1 MNEKTNFAQGRIILP
16 LMRFALPV
24 MFAMFLQAM
33 YGAVDLFVVGKFAT
47 PEDVSAV
54 STGSMIMMTLAN
66 IMTSMAM
73 GTTIYFGQQIGMGKT
88 KKGGEII
95 GASIA
100 LFAMLGLL
108 MSVLIPL
115 FSVGIAD
122 IMQAPA
128 DAFDKTVTYV
138 RICGGGMIAIVAYNL
153 IGAIFRG
160 MGDSKTPLMAVG
172 IACVINIIGDMI
184 LIAGF
189 GLGAT
194 GAAIATVGAQVIS
207 VICSVLIVSR
217 RKLGFEFNLR
227 MIRFNREIIG
237 HVAMLGIPIALQDFL
252 VGISFL
258 VIQAI
263 VNTLGVTASAG
274 VGVAEKVCG
283 FIMLVPAAFMQSIS
297 AFVAQNV
304 GAGKMDRAYKALRG
318 AIAVSFCFGLTMF
331 LLGFFR
337 GSILTGLFAKDEA
350 VILAGAEYLKSYAI
364 DCLFTCFLFCFIGF
378 YNGCGNTSFV
388 MAQGIIGAFLV
399 RIPVCFL
406 MSRWEPVTLFHIG
419 LATPCSTVMQILLC
433 FGFLF
438 WISRRTTSK
447 NEPQTPSP
455 GFKRLGGEEDEKDR
469 NLRR

>member
-1 MNEKTNFAQGRIILP
+1 MSEKTNFTQGRILLP

-66 IMTSMAM
+66 IMTSLAM

-100 LFAMLGLL
+100 LFAMLGLM
-108 MSVLIPL
+108 MSVLIPI
-115 FSVGIAD
+115 FSTGIAN

-128 DAFDKTVTYV
+128 DAFDKTVAYC

-172 IACVINIIGDMI
+172 IACVANIVGDLV

-189 GLGAT
+189 GLGAS

-207 VICSVLIVSR
+207 VLCSVLIVSR
-217 RKLGFEFNLR
+217 RKLGFEFHR
-227 MIRFNREIIG
+227 SMIRFNKEIIG
-237 HVAMLGIPIALQDFL
+237 HVLRLGIPIALQDFL

-274 VGVAEKVCG
+274 VGVSQKVCG

-318 AIAVSFCFGLTMF
+318 AIMVSFVFGISMF
-331 LLGFFR
+331 AVGFFK
-337 GSILTGLFAKDEA
+337 GSLLTGLFAKDQS

-388 MAQGIIGAFLV
+388 MVQGIIGAFAV

-406 MSRWEPVTLFHIG
+406 MSKWEPVTLFHIG
-419 LATPCSTVMQILLC
+419 LATPCSTVAQILLC

-438 WISRRTTSK
+438 LLSRKKKAQERIQDK
-447 NEPQTPSP
+447 APENP
-455 GFKRLGGEEDEKDR
+455 
-469 NLRR
+469 

>member
-1 MNEKTNFAQGRIILP
+1 MNEKTNFTQGRIILP

-24 MFAMFLQAM
+24 MFAMFLQSM

-66 IMTSMAM
+66 VITSLSM

-100 LFAMLGLL
+100 LFLTMGLL
-108 MSVLIPL
+108 TSLLIPACAG
-115 FSVGIAD
+115 SIAQ

-128 DAFDKTVTYV
+128 DAFDKTVEYV

-172 IACVINIIGDMI
+172 IACIANVAGDLF
-184 LIAGF
+184 LIAGL
-189 GLGAT
+189 GLGAA
-194 GAAIATVGAQVIS
+194 GAAIATVGAQLIS
-207 VICSVLIVSR
+207 VLCSILIVSK
-217 RKLGFEFNLR
+217 RKFGFEFHR
-227 MIRFNREIIG
+227 SMIRFNREIIG
-237 HVAMLGIPIALQDFL
+237 HVTRLGIPIALQDFL

-318 AIAVSFCFGLTMF
+318 AIAVSFAFGFSMF
-331 LLGFFR
+331 LLSFFR
-337 GSILTGLFAKDEA
+337 GSLLTGLFAKDQA

-378 YNGCGNTSFV
+378 YNGCGKTGFV
-388 MAQGIIGAFLV
+388 MAQGIIGAFAV

-406 MSRWEPVTLFHIG
+406 MSKWEPVKLFHIG

-433 FGFLF
+433 FGYLFFLLHGGKLQ
-438 WISRRTTSK
+438 ISR
-447 NEPQTPSP
+447 
-455 GFKRLGGEEDEKDR
+455 D
-469 NLRR
+469 

>member
-1 MNEKTNFAQGRIILP
+1 MNEKTNFTQGRILLP

-100 LFAMLGLL
+100 LFLFLGLV
-108 MSVLIPL
+108 MSVVIPL
-115 FSVGIAD
+115 SATQISQV
-122 IMQAPA
+122 MQAPA
-128 DAFDKTVTYV
+128 EAFDKTVQYV
-138 RICGGGMIAIVAYNL
+138 RICGAGMIAIVAYNL

-160 MGDSKTPLMAVG
+160 MGDSKTPLMAVA
-172 IACVINIIGDMI
+172 IACVFNIIGDLV
-184 LIAGF
+184 LIAGM
-189 GLGAT
+189 GLGAA
-194 GAAIATVGAQVIS
+194 GAAIATVGAQIIS
-207 VICSVLIVSR
+207 VICSIAVVSR
-217 RKLGFEFNLR
+217 RKFPFEFNLK
-227 MIRFNREIIG
+227 MIRFQKEIIR
-237 HVAMLGIPIALQDFL
+237 HVLGLGLPIALQDFL
-252 VGISFL
+252 VGLSFL
-258 VIQAI
+258 VVQAI

-283 FIMLVPAAFMQSIS
+283 FIMLVPASFMQSIS

-304 GAGKMDRAYKALRG
+304 GAGKMDRAHKALRSS
-318 AIAVSFCFGLTMF
+318 IAVSFVFGFTMF
-331 LLGFFR
+331 VLAFFR
-337 GSILTGLFAKDEA
+337 GSLLTGLFAKDQE

-378 YNGCGNTSFV
+378 YNGCGNTRFV
-388 MAQGIIGAFLV
+388 MAQGIIGAFFV

-419 LATPCSTVMQILLC
+419 LATPCSTVVQILMC

-438 WISRRTTSK
+438 YLSR
-447 NEPQTPSP
+447 
-455 GFKRLGGEEDEKDR
+455 KRKKS
-469 NLRR
+469 

>member
-1 MNEKTNFAQGRIILP
+1 MNEKTNFTQGRILLP

-100 LFAMLGLL
+100 LFVTLGLV
-108 MSVLIPL
+108 MSILIPI
-115 FSVGIAD
+115 FSTGIAN

-128 DAFDKTVTYV
+128 DAFDKTVAYC

-172 IACVINIIGDMI
+172 IACVANIVGDLV

-189 GLGAT
+189 GLGAS

-207 VICSVLIVSR
+207 VLCSVLIVSR
-217 RKLGFEFNLR
+217 RKLGFEFR
-227 MIRFNREIIG
+227 RSMIRFNKEIIG
-237 HVAMLGIPIALQDFL
+237 HVLRLGSPIALQDFL

-274 VGVAEKVCG
+274 VGVSQKVCG

-318 AIAVSFCFGLTMF
+318 AIMVSFVFGISMF
-331 LLGFFR
+331 AVGFFK
-337 GSILTGLFAKDEA
+337 GSILTGLFAKDQS

-388 MAQGIIGAFLV
+388 MLQGIIGAFAV

-406 MSRWEPVTLFHIG
+406 MSKWEPVTLFHIG
-419 LATPCSTVMQILLC
+419 LATPCSTVAQILLC

-438 WISRRTTSK
+438 LLSRKRKSQGRFQE
-447 NEPQTPSP
+447 NEPENP
-455 GFKRLGGEEDEKDR
+455 
-469 NLRR
+469 

>member
-1 MNEKTNFAQGRIILP
+1 MNDKTNFTQGRILLP

-100 LFAMLGLL
+100 LFVTLGLV
-108 MSVLIPL
+108 MSILIPI
-115 FSVGIAD
+115 FSTGIAS

-128 DAFDKTVTYV
+128 DAFDKTVVYC

-172 IACVINIIGDMI
+172 IACVANIVGDLV

-189 GLGAT
+189 GLGAS

-207 VICSVLIVSR
+207 VLCSVLIVSR
-217 RKLGFEFNLR
+217 RKLGFEFHRR
-227 MIRFNREIIG
+227 MIRFNKEIIG
-237 HVAMLGIPIALQDFL
+237 HVLRLGIPIALQDFL

-274 VGVAEKVCG
+274 VGVSQKVCG

-318 AIAVSFCFGLTMF
+318 AIMVSFVFGISMF
-331 LLGFFR
+331 AVGFFK
-337 GSILTGLFAKDEA
+337 GSLLTGLFAKDQS

-388 MAQGIIGAFLV
+388 MLQGIIGAFAV

-406 MSRWEPVTLFHIG
+406 MSKWEPVTLFHIG
-419 LATPCSTVMQILLC
+419 LATPCSTVAQILLC

-438 WISRRTTSK
+438 LLSRKRKSQGRFQE
-447 NEPQTPSP
+447 NEPENP
-455 GFKRLGGEEDEKDR
+455 
-469 NLRR
+469 

>member
-1 MNEKTNFAQGRIILP
+1 MNDKTNFTQGRILLP

-100 LFAMLGLL
+100 LFAMLGLM
-108 MSVLIPL
+108 MSLLIPI
-115 FSVGIAD
+115 FSTGIAN

-128 DAFDKTVTYV
+128 DAFDKTVAYC

-172 IACVINIIGDMI
+172 IACVANIVGDLV

-189 GLGAT
+189 GLGAS

-207 VICSVLIVSR
+207 VLCSVLIVSR
-217 RKLGFEFNLR
+217 RKLGFEFR
-227 MIRFNREIIG
+227 RSMIRFNKEIIG
-237 HVAMLGIPIALQDFL
+237 HVLRLGIPIALQDFL

-274 VGVAEKVCG
+274 VGVSEKVCG

-318 AIAVSFCFGLTMF
+318 AIMVSFVFGISMF
-331 LLGFFR
+331 AVGFFK
-337 GSILTGLFAKDEA
+337 GSILTGLFAKDQS

-388 MAQGIIGAFLV
+388 MVQGIIGAFAV

-406 MSRWEPVTLFHIG
+406 MSKWEPVTLFHIG
-419 LATPCSTVMQILLC
+419 LATPCSTVAQILLC

-438 WISRRTTSK
+438 LLSRKKKAQERI
-447 NEPQTPSP
+447 Q
-455 GFKRLGGEEDEKDR
+455 EKAPE
-469 NLRR
+469 NP

>member
-1 MNEKTNFAQGRIILP
+1 MDKKTDFTQGRIILP

-24 MFAMFLQAM
+24 MLAMFLQAT

-66 IMTSMAM
+66 IITSLAM
-73 GTTIYFGQQIGMGKT
+73 GTTIYFGQQIGMGKA
-88 KKGGEII
+88 KRGGEII

-100 LFAMLGLL
+100 LFAFLGLL
-108 MSVLIPL
+108 TSILTPL
-115 FSVGIAD
+115 FSVQIATV
-122 IMQAPA
+122 MQAPA
-128 DAFDKTVTYV
+128 DAFAKTVGYV

-160 MGDSKTPLMAVG
+160 MGDSKTPLLAVG
-172 IACVINIIGDMI
+172 IACVANVAGDLA
-184 LIAGF
+184 LIAGL
-189 GLGAT
+189 GLGAA

-207 VICSVLIVSR
+207 VLCSVVIVSR
-217 RKLGFEFNLR
+217 KKFVFEFHGK
-227 MIRFNREIIG
+227 MIRFDKEIISRVLG
-237 HVAMLGIPIALQDFL
+237 LGIPIALQDFL

-304 GAGKMDRAYKALRG
+304 GAGKMDRAHKALRS
-318 AIAVSFCFGLTMF
+318 AIAVSFSFGFTMF
-331 LLGFFR
+331 LLSFFR
-337 GSILTGLFAKDEA
+337 GSLLTGLFAKDQG

-378 YNGCGNTSFV
+378 YNGCGNTRFV
-388 MAQGIIGAFLV
+388 MAQGIIGAFAV

-406 MSRWEPVTLFHIG
+406 MSRWEPVKLFHIG
-419 LATPCSTVMQILLC
+419 LATPCSTAVQILLC

-438 WISRRTTSK
+438 FLSRK
-447 NEPQTPSP
+447 NGANGKT
-455 GFKRLGGEEDEKDR
+455 
-469 NLRR
+469 

>member
-1 MNEKTNFAQGRIILP
+1 MNDKTNFTQGRILLP

-100 LFAMLGLL
+100 LFATLGLV
-108 MSVLIPL
+108 MSILIPI
-115 FSVGIAD
+115 FSTGIAN

-128 DAFDKTVTYV
+128 DAFDKTVAYC

-172 IACVINIIGDMI
+172 IACVANIVGDLV

-189 GLGAT
+189 GLGAS

-207 VICSVLIVSR
+207 VLCSVLIVSR
-217 RKLGFEFNLR
+217 RKLGFEFR
-227 MIRFNREIIG
+227 RSMIRFNKEIIG
-237 HVAMLGIPIALQDFL
+237 HVLRLGIPIALQDFL

-274 VGVAEKVCG
+274 VGVSEKVCG

-304 GAGKMDRAYKALRG
+304 GAGKVDRAYKALRG
-318 AIAVSFCFGLTMF
+318 AIMVSFVFGISMF
-331 LLGFFR
+331 AVGFFK
-337 GSILTGLFAKDEA
+337 GSLLTGLFAKDQS

-364 DCLFTCFLFCFIGF
+364 DCLFTSFLFCFIGF

-388 MAQGIIGAFLV
+388 MAQGIIGAFAV

-406 MSRWEPVTLFHIG
+406 MSKWEPVTLFHIG
-419 LATPCSTVMQILLC
+419 LATPCSTVAQILLC

-438 WISRRTTSK
+438 LLSRKKKAQERI
-447 NEPQTPSP
+447 Q
-455 GFKRLGGEEDEKDR
+455 EKAPE
-469 NLRR
+469 NP

>member
-1 MNEKTNFAQGRIILP
+1 MNDKTNFTQGRILLP

-100 LFAMLGLL
+100 LFVTLGLV
-108 MSVLIPL
+108 MSILIPI
-115 FSVGIAD
+115 FSTGIAS

-128 DAFDKTVTYV
+128 DAFDKTVAYC

-172 IACVINIIGDMI
+172 IACVANIVGDLV

-189 GLGAT
+189 GLGAS

-207 VICSVLIVSR
+207 VLCSVLIVSR
-217 RKLGFEFNLR
+217 RKLGFEFR
-227 MIRFNREIIG
+227 RSMIRFNKEIIG
-237 HVAMLGIPIALQDFL
+237 HVLRLGIPIALQDFL

-318 AIAVSFCFGLTMF
+318 AIMVSFVFGISMF
-331 LLGFFR
+331 AVGFFK
-337 GSILTGLFAKDEA
+337 GSLLTGLFAKDQS

-388 MAQGIIGAFLV
+388 MAQGIIGAFAV

-406 MSRWEPVTLFHIG
+406 MSKWEPVTLFHIG
-419 LATPCSTVMQILLC
+419 LATPCSTVAQILLC

-438 WISRRTTSK
+438 LLSRKKKAQERI
-447 NEPQTPSP
+447 Q
-455 GFKRLGGEEDEKDR
+455 EKAPE
-469 NLRR
+469 NP

>member
-1 MNEKTNFAQGRIILP
+1 MP

-100 LFAMLGLL
+100 LFAMLGLV
-108 MSVLIPL
+108 MSILIPI
-115 FSVGIAD
+115 FSTGIAN

-128 DAFDKTVTYV
+128 DAFDKTVAYC

-172 IACVINIIGDMI
+172 IACVANIVGDLV

-189 GLGAT
+189 GLGAS

-207 VICSVLIVSR
+207 VLCSVLIVSR
-217 RKLGFEFNLR
+217 RKLGFEFHR
-227 MIRFNREIIG
+227 SMIRFNKEIIG
-237 HVAMLGIPIALQDFL
+237 HVVGLGIPIALQDFL

-318 AIAVSFCFGLTMF
+318 AIMVSFVFGISMF
-331 LLGFFR
+331 AVGFFK
-337 GSILTGLFAKDEA
+337 GSILTGLFAKDQS

-388 MAQGIIGAFLV
+388 MAQGIIGAFAV

-406 MSRWEPVTLFHIG
+406 MSKWEPVTLFHIG
-419 LATPCSTVMQILLC
+419 LATPCSTVAQILLC

-438 WISRRTTSK
+438 LLSRKRKSQGRFQG
-447 NEPQTPSP
+447 NEPENP
-455 GFKRLGGEEDEKDR
+455 
-469 NLRR
+469 

>member
-1 MNEKTNFAQGRIILP
+1 MNEKMNFTQGRIILP

-24 MFAMFLQAM
+24 MFAMFLQAT

-66 IMTSMAM
+66 IMTSMSM

-100 LFAMLGLL
+100 LFLFLGLI
-108 MSVLIPL
+108 MSVVIPI
-115 FSVGIAD
+115 FSTQISQV
-122 IMQAPA
+122 MQAPA
-128 DAFDKTVTYV
+128 EAFDKTVQYV
-138 RICGGGMIAIVAYNL
+138 RICGAGMIAIVAYNL

-160 MGDSKTPLMAVG
+160 MGDSKTPLMAVA
-172 IACVINIIGDMI
+172 IACVFNIIGDLV
-184 LIAGF
+184 LIAGL
-189 GLGAT
+189 GLGAA
-194 GAAIATVGAQVIS
+194 GAAIATVGAQIIS
-207 VICSVLIVSR
+207 VICSIAVVSR
-217 RKLGFEFNLR
+217 RKFPFEFHLK
-227 MIRFNREIIG
+227 MIRFHKEIIS
-237 HVAMLGIPIALQDFL
+237 HVLGLGFPIALQDFL
-252 VGISFL
+252 VGLSFL
-258 VIQAI
+258 VVQAI

-283 FIMLVPAAFMQSIS
+283 FIMLVPASFMQSIS

-304 GAGKMDRAYKALRG
+304 GAGKMDRAHKALRSS
-318 AIAVSFCFGLTMF
+318 IAVSFAFGFTMF
-331 LLGFFR
+331 VLAFFR
-337 GSILTGLFAKDEA
+337 GSLLTGLFAKDQE

-388 MAQGIIGAFLV
+388 MAQGIIGAFFV

-419 LATPCSTVMQILLC
+419 LATPCSTVVQIFMC

-438 WISRRTTSK
+438 YLSRKHKK
-447 NEPQTPSP
+447 NDMRKGLTENP
-455 GFKRLGGEEDEKDR
+455 
-469 NLRR
+469 

>member
-1 MNEKTNFAQGRIILP
+1 MNDKTNFTQGRILLP

-100 LFAMLGLL
+100 LFAMLGLM
-108 MSVLIPL
+108 MSLLIPI
-115 FSVGIAD
+115 FSTGIAN

-128 DAFDKTVTYV
+128 DAFDKTVAYC

-172 IACVINIIGDMI
+172 IACVANIVGDLV

-189 GLGAT
+189 GLGAS

-207 VICSVLIVSR
+207 VLCSVLIVSR
-217 RKLGFEFNLR
+217 RKLGFEFR
-227 MIRFNREIIG
+227 RSMIRFNKEIIG
-237 HVAMLGIPIALQDFL
+237 HVLRLGIPIALQDFL

-274 VGVAEKVCG
+274 VGVSEKVCG

-318 AIAVSFCFGLTMF
+318 AIMVSFVFGISMF
-331 LLGFFR
+331 AVGFFK
-337 GSILTGLFAKDEA
+337 GSILTGLFAKDQS

-388 MAQGIIGAFLV
+388 MAQGIIGAFAV

-406 MSRWEPVTLFHIG
+406 MSKWEPVTLFHIG
-419 LATPCSTVMQILLC
+419 LATPCSTVAQILLC

-438 WISRRTTSK
+438 LLSRKKKAQERI
-447 NEPQTPSP
+447 Q
-455 GFKRLGGEEDEKDR
+455 EKAPE
-469 NLRR
+469 NP

>member
-1 MNEKTNFAQGRIILP
+1 MP

-100 LFAMLGLL
+100 LFVTLGLV
-108 MSVLIPL
+108 MSILIPI
-115 FSVGIAD
+115 FSTGIAN

-128 DAFDKTVTYV
+128 DAFDKTVAYC

-172 IACVINIIGDMI
+172 IACVANIVGDLV

-189 GLGAT
+189 GLGAS

-217 RKLGFEFNLR
+217 RKLGFEFHRR
-227 MIRFNREIIG
+227 MIRFNKEIIG
-237 HVAMLGIPIALQDFL
+237 HVLRLGIPIALQDFL

-297 AFVAQNV
+297 AFVAQNM

-318 AIAVSFCFGLTMF
+318 AIMVSFVFGISMF
-331 LLGFFR
+331 AVGFFK
-337 GSILTGLFAKDEA
+337 GSILTGLFAKDQS

-388 MAQGIIGAFLV
+388 MAQGIIGAFAV

-406 MSRWEPVTLFHIG
+406 MSKWEPVTLFHIG
-419 LATPCSTVMQILLC
+419 LATPCSTVAQILLC

-438 WISRRTTSK
+438 LLSRKRKSQGRFQG
-447 NEPQTPSP
+447 NEPENP
-455 GFKRLGGEEDEKDR
+455 
-469 NLRR
+469 